1 MKWLDKFVDKCIVE
15 VEPRSNRELK
25 KEVKT
30 LSILGKLMFL
40 QYLDDKE
47 KVKYKAELLRLIEA
61 AEREQLEGK
70 RKGVER

>member
-47 KVKYKAELLRLIEA
+47 KVKYKAEL
-61 AEREQLEGK
+61 
-70 RKGVER
+70 